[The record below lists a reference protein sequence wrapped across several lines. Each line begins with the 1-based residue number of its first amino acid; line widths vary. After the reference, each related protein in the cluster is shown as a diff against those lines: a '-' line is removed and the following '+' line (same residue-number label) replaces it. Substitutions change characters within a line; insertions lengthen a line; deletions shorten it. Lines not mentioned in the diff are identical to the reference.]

1 MKKDLLKNGPYSK
14 GLCFFAGLV
23 SSAALFV
30 NFDTV
35 EPYESHISDPIRR
48 GLFKLFE
55 YTTDAFAGN
64 AFVITLIALILFFV
78 FREFLGDG
86 YRCLRA
92 VSHERVLAIFF
103 SVMYV
108 GGRGFRQDNTLRVLV
123 SPFFNFFKAVI
134 VFLGFYFLA
143 VLFIRL
149 VVYALDN
156 SNEIFLIKTDRFKRI
171 REFYGKHPFLSV
183 FILIYCL
190 WIPHLIVRY
199 PAALG
204 SDNWN
209 QLQFYF
215 GELTYSA
222 WQPIFHTWI
231 MGTFTNL
238 GMTLFG
244 SANVGLFIL
253 ASVESAVMAG
263 TLAFTVYEMKRWNVA
278 AWFRLF
284 TLFLYCFTPYFVGN
298 AAWVIKDYPHMIG
311 YIMWTLCI
319 IRVVLSE
326 ELQFSFKKDWGLFLA
341 WLIGAALMIMCR
353 KNGLYIYA
361 AMTLLLL
368 IVWIVK
374 LVKRKEKF
382 SMFIIAGL
390 ILPFVITGLIEH
402 AITVKY
408 NVVPGPVREA
418 FCLPFQ
424 QTARYVEEHYDELTD
439 EEIAILSDTFDW
451 KYFTTSYDPLC
462 ADDIKS
468 LYIEDTS
475 NLVPYLGLWVRQ
487 FFKHPMSYIEAT
499 WNQNYFIFM
508 PDYDNVVY
516 NQDCDA
522 GRAVASPQFQ
532 EWIDIH
538 VPESM
543 QGLPIAASSMY
554 RMLNQ
559 LPFIALL
566 NNLAMY
572 VYIMFILRRLMQ
584 DKKFY
589 AGRIAMI
596 PIWLS
601 LAFVL
606 MSPLIH
612 QQPRYAWAVIYIMP
626 TIIGMYMHMNSKQPK

>member
-1 MKKDLLKNGPYSK
+1 MLKEIFKNRPYSK
-14 GLCFFAGLV
+14 GKCFLAGLL
-23 SSAALFV
+23 SAASLFV
-30 NFDTV
+30 TFDTA
-35 EPYESHISDPIRR
+35 EPYESHIGDPIRR

-55 YTTDAFAGN
+55 YTTDAFGGK
-64 AFVITLIALILFFV
+64 AFVITLVAVALLFIY
-78 FREFLGDG
+78 REFLGESD
-86 YRCLRA
+86 RRLESF
-92 VSHERVLAIFF
+92 SHERVLAVFF

-108 GGRGFRQDNTLRVLV
+108 GGRGFRQANSLRVLI
-123 SPFFNFFKAVI
+123 SPAYNLIKAAI
-134 VFLGFYFLA
+134 IFIGFYYLF

-149 VVYALDN
+149 VGHALEHSD
-156 SNEIFLIKTDRFKRI
+156 EIFVIKTEKFKGI
-171 REFYGKHPFLSV
+171 REFYGKYPFLSV
-183 FILIYCL
+183 FLLIYIL
-190 WIPHLIVRY
+190 WIPHLIIRY

-204 SDNWN
+204 SDDWN

-215 GELTYSA
+215 GQLPYSA

-231 MGTFTNL
+231 MGTFTNI
-238 GMTLFG
+238 GITLFG
-244 SANVGLFIL
+244 SANVGLFIY
-253 ASVESAVMAG
+253 AIVESASMTAV
-263 TLAFTVYEMKRWNVA
+263 LAFTIYEMRRWKVA
-278 AWFRLF
+278 AWFRIF
-284 TLFLYCFTPYFVGN
+284 TLFLYCFTPYFTGN

-311 YIMWTLCI
+311 YVMWTLCV
-319 IRVVLSE
+319 IRIVMMERLE
-326 ELQFSFKKDWGLFLA
+326 FSFKKDWAMFVA
-341 WLIGAALMIMCR
+341 WLYGAALMIMCR

-361 AMTLLLL
+361 AMTLLLAL
-368 IVWIVK
+368 IWVVK
-374 LVKRKEKF
+374 LIKKKEKF
-382 SMFIIAGL
+382 SVYILAGL

-408 NVVPGPVREA
+408 NVVPGSIREA

-439 EEIAILSDTFDW
+439 EEIEILSNTFDW
-451 KYFTTSYDPLC
+451 QYFPTSYDPIC

-468 LYIEDTS
+468 LYLDADTS
-475 NLVPYLGLWVRQ
+475 NLGPYLKLWFKQ

-522 GRAVASPQFQ
+522 GRAVATAEFQ
-532 EWIDIH
+532 EWINIH
-538 VPESM
+538 VPKAM
-543 QGLPIAASSMY
+543 QGLPIMACSMY

-559 LPFIALL
+559 MPFIALM

-572 VYIMFILRRLMQ
+572 VYVLFILRRLMQ

-589 AGRIAMI
+589 SGRIALV

-606 MSPLIH
+606 MAPLIDE
-612 QQPRYAWAVIYIMP
+612 QPRYAWAVIYEE
-626 TIIGMYMHMNSKQPK
+626 